1 MDNATAPASWA
12 VFDANG
18 GTERRVTSA
27 GTRATAES
35 LRELYLH
42 TSGANPSWVF
52 VATA

>member
-1 MDNATAPASWA
+1 MTNATDLSAWA

-18 GTERRVTSA
+18 GTERRITSA
-27 GTRATAES
+27 GSRATAES